1 VLSADTLL
9 CHIRIPRHWQQ
20 QARSLPRAA
29 SSARSRSSHT
39 QALQARRLPSKPP
52 APLSALSYS
61 SSHCSNSAGPAQ
73 STLRTGRHALALS
86 IHSWVTAPSAALRSQ
101 HRHSSCPYI
110 PRRAPR
116 KIHARQPPQGGQSR
130 LSSAASVESSAPAA
144 VPATHPKSS
153 HTTAHQI
160 IRAHAWQPAGWPA
173 APGAAP

>member
-1 VLSADTLL
+1 MPHKNTTSLAATSPACCPALPAVHAHAPLTLRRCRLAGCPASRPPLSRPSLTAPRTAATVLGLRKALSELDGMPSLSASTPGSPHRAQP
-9 CHIRIPRHWQQ
+9 C
-20 QARSLPRAA
+20 AA
-29 SSARSRSSHT
+29 SIGT
-39 QALQARRLPSKPP
+39 
-52 APLSALSYS
+52 
-61 SSHCSNSAGPAQ
+61 
-73 STLRTGRHALALS
+73 
-86 IHSWVTAPSAALRSQ
+86 
-101 HRHSSCPYI
+101 SSCPYI